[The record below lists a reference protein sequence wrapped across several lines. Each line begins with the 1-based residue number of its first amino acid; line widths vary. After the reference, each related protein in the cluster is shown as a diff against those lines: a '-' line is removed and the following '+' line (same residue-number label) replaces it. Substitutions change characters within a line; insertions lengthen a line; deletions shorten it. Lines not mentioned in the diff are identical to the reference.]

1 MLRLLER
8 DLHGQ
13 RLRDLLSRFRDQ
25 ELCLGATLHQ
35 FQVELDA
42 AQRAAAHDRME
53 ATTVARQQLRL
64 CSDLQLACDQLA
76 MDLVHV
82 RMAIAGARE
91 ELEEHDRL
99 RFVGPRRSE
108 PVTRLVTTA

>member
-13 RLRDLLSRFRDQ
+13 RLRDLLSRFRDH
-25 ELCLGATLHQ
+25 ELCLGATLHD
-35 FQVELDA
+35 FQAELDA
-42 AQRAAAHDRME
+42 AQRAAARDRME
-53 ATTVARQQLRL
+53 AATVARQQLRL

-91 ELEEHDRL
+91 ELEEHDRR

-108 PVTRLVTTA
+108 AARLVTTA